1 MTYPRQRRNRLGFPV
16 CVMVVWGAGLVYVV
30 PVQGH
35 LYQRHHQR
43 LERCGMRHTHHNDWT
58 QGRHAMAI
66 GPVNIFEYEVLAKE
80 RLQPAEYDFIAGG
93 ATDEITLRRTRAVFE
108 AIMLRPRMLVDISQ
122 PDLST
127 TVLGQRVPFPILVDP
142 AGGHGRAHPEAELA
156 TVRAAGAM
164 GTVMILS
171 SGSTY
176 TLEDVAQSATGPIWF
191 QQYLYTDRS
200 LSQRMAH
207 RAQEAGYS
215 ALCLTLDSTVR
226 AKRER
231 NIRNNYASPPSP
243 NYAGLEVADN
253 SWDTSSD
260 APRGANRLIDR
271 AATWPYI
278 GWLAAQT
285 PLPLLVKGIMT
296 AEDARLCAEHGVR
309 AIIVSNHGARQL
321 DTTFASIEV
330 LPEVVEAVDGKCEVY
345 LDGGIRRGTDVLKAL
360 ALGARA
366 VLIGR
371 PLFWGLAVD
380 GEAGVRAILQMLRD
394 ELEMAMGMC
403 GRPTIPSIDRSVLGV
418 VSPLLSVLQPPHG
431 LQLPHL

>member
-1 MTYPRQRRNRLGFPV
+1 MT
-16 CVMVVWGAGLVYVV
+16 A
-30 PVQGH
+30 
-35 LYQRHHQR
+35 
-43 LERCGMRHTHHNDWT
+43 
-58 QGRHAMAI
+58 A
-66 GPVNIFEYEVLAKE
+66 PVNIFEYEALAKE
-80 RLQPAEYDFIAGG
+80 RLPQAEYDFIAGG
-93 ATDEITLRRTRAVFE
+93 ATDEITLRRTRAAFD

-122 PDLST
+122 PDVST
-127 TVLGQRVPFPILVDP
+127 TVLGQPIAFPILVDP
-142 AGGHGRAHPEAELA
+142 AGGHGRAHAEGELA

-164 GTVMILS
+164 GTVLLLS

-176 TLEDVAQSATGPIWF
+176 RLEEVAQAATGAIWF
-191 QQYLYTDRS
+191 QQYLYRDRD
-200 LSQRMAH
+200 LTQRMAH

-231 NIRNNYASPPSP
+231 NIRNQYSSPSSP
-243 NYAGLEVADN
+243 NYEGLGVPEY
-253 SWDTSSD
+253 SWQMSSD
-260 APRGANRLIDR
+260 APRGVNRLIDR

-278 GWLAAQT
+278 DWLTAHT
-285 PLPLLVKGIMT
+285 PLPLIVKGIMT
-296 AEDARLCAEHGVR
+296 AEDARSCAEHGVK

-330 LPEVVEAVDGKCEVY
+330 LPEVVDAVQGQCEVY

-380 GEAGVRAILQMLRD
+380 GEAGVRAVLEMLRD

-403 GRPTIPSIDRSVLGV
+403 GRPTIQSIDRSLLGV
-418 VSPLLSVLQPPHG
+418 VSPLLSVLQPPSG
-431 LQLPHL
+431 LRLPSL

>member
-1 MTYPRQRRNRLGFPV
+1 MSS
-16 CVMVVWGAGLVYVV
+16 
-30 PVQGH
+30 
-35 LYQRHHQR
+35 
-43 LERCGMRHTHHNDWT
+43 D
-58 QGRHAMAI
+58 
-66 GPVNIFEYEVLAKE
+66 PVNIYEYEARAKE
-80 RLQPAEYDFIAGG
+80 RLQQVEYDFIAGA
-93 ATDEITLRRTRAVFE
+93 ATDEITLRRTRAVFD

-127 TVLGQRVPFPILVDP
+127 TVLGQPTAFPILVDP

-156 TVRAAGAM
+156 TARAAGAM

-176 TLEDVAQSATGPIWF
+176 TLEDVAQAATGTIWF
-191 QQYLYTDRS
+191 QQYLYKDRG
-200 LSQRMAH
+200 LTQRMAH
-207 RAQEAGYS
+207 RAQEAGYK

-231 NIRNNYASPPSP
+231 NIRNNYSSPASP
-243 NYAGLEVADN
+243 NYAGLEVPDYA
-253 SWDTSSD
+253 WQTSSD
-260 APRGANRLIDR
+260 APRGVNTLIDR
-271 AATWPYI
+271 SATWPYVE
-278 GWLAAQT
+278 WLADHT
-285 PLPLLVKGIMT
+285 PLPLVVKGIMT

-380 GEAGVRAILQMLRD
+380 GEAGVQAVLRMLRD

-403 GRPTIPSIDRSVLGV
+403 GRPTIASIDRSLLGT
-418 VSPLLSVLQPPHG
+418 VSPLLSVLQQPAG
-431 LQLPHL
+431 LQIPSL